1 MAERPLPAGFAHLQA
16 LADQWSLAT
25 ERERHLRRLASPIEE
40 LDAVYAALLPEIE
53 AILTFLNRRPLDAL
67 TAEEHN
73 LLRLALS
80 LAEIAPAVQI
90 FREPGNPDGFDTARF
105 IASQ

>member
-1 MAERPLPAGFAHLQA
+1 MADRTLPRQFAHLQP
-16 LADQWSLAT
+16 LADDWSLPS
-25 ERERHLRRLASPIEE
+25 ERERHLRRLASTIEE
-40 LDAVYAALLPEIE
+40 MDAVYEVLLPEIE
-53 AILTFLNRRPLDAL
+53 AILSFLNRSELDAL
-67 TAEEHN
+67 TVEEN
-73 LLRLALS
+73 SLLLLTLS

>member
-1 MAERPLPAGFAHLQA
+1 MVERPLPPAFAHLQPH
-16 LADQWSLAT
+16 ADAWSLPT
-25 ERERHLRRLASPIEE
+25 ERERHLRRLASSIEQ
-40 LDAVYAALLPEIE
+40 LDALYAALLPEIE
-53 AILTFLNRRPLDAL
+53 TILTFLNGRELDRL
-67 TAEEHN
+67 TVEETN
-73 LLRLALS
+73 LLLLTLS

>member
-1 MAERPLPAGFAHLQA
+1 LPTERQRHLQ
-16 LADQWSLAT
+16 
-25 ERERHLRRLASPIEE
+25 RLASTIEE
-40 LDAVYAALLPEIE
+40 LDAAFAALTPEIQR
-53 AILTFLNRRPLDAL
+53 ILTYLNEREIGAM
-67 TAEEHN
+67 TAEEDN

-90 FREPGNPDGFDTARF
+90 FREPGNPDGFDTRRF

>member
-1 MAERPLPAGFAHLQA
+1 MTDRRLPPDFAHLQPWA
-16 LADQWSLAT
+16 EIWSLPT
-25 ERERHLRRLASPIEE
+25 ERQRHLQRLASTIEE
-40 LDAVYAALLPEIE
+40 LDAAFAALTPEIQR
-53 AILTFLNRRPLDAL
+53 ILTYLNEREIGAM
-67 TAEEHN
+67 TAEEDN

-90 FREPGNPDGFDTARF
+90 FREPGNPDGFDTRRF

>member
-1 MAERPLPAGFAHLQA
+1 MADRTLPPPFAHLQP
-16 LADQWSLAT
+16 LADGWSLPT
-25 ERERHLRRLASPIEE
+25 ERERHLRRLASTIEE
-40 LDAVYAALLPEIE
+40 MDAAYAAMLPEIE
-53 AILTFLNRRPLDAL
+53 GILTFLNERKLDAM
-67 TAEEHN
+67 TPEENN
-73 LLRLALS
+73 LLLLALS

>member
-1 MAERPLPAGFAHLQA
+1 MTECSLPAAFAHLQP
-16 LADQWSLAT
+16 LADIWSLPT
-25 ERERHLRRLASPIEE
+25 ERDRHLRRLASTIDE
-40 LDAVYAALLPEIE
+40 LDALYHALLPEIE
-53 AILTFLNRRPLDAL
+53 AILTFLNGYELDAL
-67 TAEEHN
+67 TEEENN
-73 LLRLALS
+73 LLLLSLS

>member
-1 MAERPLPAGFAHLQA
+1 MADRVLPGDFGHLQP
-16 LADQWSLAT
+16 LADVWALPT
-25 ERERHLRRLASPIEE
+25 ERERHLRRLAGTIEE
-40 LDAVYAALLPEIE
+40 LDAVYGALLPEIE
-53 AILTFLNRRPLDAL
+53 AILTYLNRFELDAL
-67 TAEEHN
+67 TDEQNN
-73 LLRLALS
+73 LLLLSLS

>member
-1 MAERPLPAGFAHLQA
+1 MADRALPSEFAHLQA
-16 LADQWSLAT
+16 LAESWSLAT

-40 LDAVYAALLPEIE
+40 LDAVYRALLPEIE
-53 AILTFLNRRPLDAL
+53 AILTFLNQHELDAL
-67 TAEEHN
+67 TMEETN
-73 LLRLALS
+73 LLRLTLS

-90 FREPGNPDGFDTARF
+90 FREAGNPDGFDTARF

>member
-1 MAERPLPAGFAHLQA
+1 VADRTLPAAFAHLQP
-16 LADQWSLAT
+16 LADRWSLPT
-25 ERERHLRRLASPIEE
+25 ERERHLQRLASTIEE
-40 LDAVYAALLPEIE
+40 MDDTLTALEPEIE
-53 AILTFLNRRPLDAL
+53 AILTFLNQRELDAL
-67 TAEEHN
+67 TAEENN
-73 LLRLALS
+73 LLLLALS